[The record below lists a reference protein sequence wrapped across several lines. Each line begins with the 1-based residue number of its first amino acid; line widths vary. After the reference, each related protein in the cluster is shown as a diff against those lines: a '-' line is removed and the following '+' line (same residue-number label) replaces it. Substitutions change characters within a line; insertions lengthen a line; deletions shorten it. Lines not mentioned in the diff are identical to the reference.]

1 MLKVKKEIRREYFEG
16 KTMSWEVV
24 KEMEDKANETGELLC
39 VVIGN
44 SIVIN
49 SSYYPACDSACS
61 LERLRSL
68 VCKALTF
75 RDVDGMLFFTPS
87 DFDESKLDRV
97 ATALAMVGLLM
108 TSMLIQLLKFRKLYR
123 GRFL

>member
-49 SSYYPACDSACS
+49 SSYYSIN
-61 LERLRSL
+61 
-68 VCKALTF
+68 
-75 RDVDGMLFFTPS
+75 
-87 DFDESKLDRV
+87 SKLYF
-97 ATALAMVGLLM
+97 
-108 TSMLIQLLKFRKLYR
+108 SNSFPLIIIAIW
-123 GRFL
+123 

>member
-49 SSYYPACDSACS
+49 SSY
-61 LERLRSL
+61 
-68 VCKALTF
+68 
-75 RDVDGMLFFTPS
+75 
-87 DFDESKLDRV
+87 
-97 ATALAMVGLLM
+97 
-108 TSMLIQLLKFRKLYR
+108 
-123 GRFL
+123 

>member
-61 LERLRSL
+61 LNGYGAWFVRLSPSEMLTECYSLPLPILMKVSWIGLLLRWLWL
-68 VCKALTF
+68 VCSFK
-75 RDVDGMLFFTPS
+75 
-87 DFDESKLDRV
+87 
-97 ATALAMVGLLM
+97 LM
-108 TSMLIQLLKFRKLYR
+108 TSM
-123 GRFL
+123 